1 MIEFDVET
9 TGLQWYAHE
18 LFLVQ
23 FLLPNEEKARVL
35 RHPIDR
41 AEIQRLLTFDDGYR
55 AWNSKFDL
63 HFLKSAGYTLP
74 DPKQWHDGMVLA
86 QIMDER
92 VSSALKSRGE
102 MMFGPSARDPEVALK
117 DYLAEETK
125 RRRKHSKECGELLV
139 RPDYSDV
146 PDEIMFP
153 YAAGDVE
160 LQRDVCQTLEKS
172 MPADLK
178 PVYELEMRV
187 LAMLFD
193 LERRGIN
200 IDVEAAEAFEHQL
213 ERDLDRLN
221 EEAVTLAGVPT
232 FNPGS
237 GAQLG
242 EALQRRGADL
252 TFARTLKNGLPSTDE
267 DTLKALDDDLAAKVL
282 ELRGTEKLY
291 GTYVHPMLH
300 TTEKGSMVRHPFISD
315 GRLHPNFRQV
325 GARTGRMSASD
336 PNVQNWHRDDLR
348 LRHLVIPSEDNLL
361 VSSDLD
367 AIEMRLLG
375 AFTGEGP
382 VYEMIHSGADLH
394 AHTAK
399 MIGLKDYDRGAGVI
413 EPARQRGKTFNY
425 SMIFGAGIR
434 SIRKHYRV
442 SQSTAKDYIW
452 RYREAYPEIVEFQ
465 NRIEATLEDIGYVK
479 TPLGRRQRVKDIRF
493 VDREAYKFVNYLI
506 QGTAA
511 DIIKEAAVKSYEQGV
526 PMVSIVHDELLGDVP
541 REDAEEAAVIFNEA
555 LVDQPD
561 IASVV
566 PLDVEA
572 KIVERWSYAKDGEFV
587 PDYME
592 RSST

>member
-1 MIEFDVET
+1 MIEVDVET

-23 FLLPNEEKARVL
+23 FLLPNERKARVL
-35 RHPIDR
+35 KHPFDR
-41 AEIQRLLTFDDGYR
+41 DEIQRLLSFDEGYR
-55 AWNSKFDL
+55 AWNAKFDL

-74 DPKQWHDGMVLA
+74 DPKHWHDGMVLA

-92 VSSALKSRGE
+92 VSSALKARGE
-102 MMFGPSARDPEVALK
+102 MMFGPAARDPEVQLK
-117 DYLAEETK
+117 EYLAEETK
-125 RRRKHSKECGELLV
+125 RRRKHSKETGELMV

-160 LQRDVCQTLEKS
+160 LQREVCETLEQR

-178 PVYELEMRV
+178 PVYDLEMEV
-187 LAMLFD
+187 LGMLFD
-193 LERRGIN
+193 VERRGIF
-200 IDVEAAEAFEHQL
+200 IDIEAAEAFEHQL
-213 ERDLDRLN
+213 EDDLDRLN
-221 EEAVTLAGVPT
+221 EEAVDLAGVGT

-267 DTLKALDDDLAAKVL
+267 ETLKALDDDLAEKVL
-282 ELRGTEKLY
+282 ELRSTEKLY
-291 GTYVHPMLH
+291 STYVHPMLH
-300 TTEKGSMVRHPFISD
+300 TTERSQMLRAPYIAED

-348 LRHLVIPSEDNLL
+348 LRHLVIPSDGNLL

-399 MIGLKDYDRGAGVI
+399 MIGLKDYDRGGGVI

-442 SQSTAKDYIW
+442 SQNTAKDYIF

-479 TPLGRRQRVKDIRF
+479 TPLGRRQRVRDIRF

-511 DIIKEAAVKSYEQGV
+511 DIIKEAAVASWKAGV

-541 REDAEEAAVIFNEA
+541 AGDAEEAARIFNEA
-555 LVDQPD
+555 LVDQPA
-561 IASVV
+561 ITEVV

-572 KIVERWSYAKDGEFV
+572 KIVERWSYAKDKGFE
-587 PDYME
+587 PDYLA
-592 RSST
+592 RK